1 MSKRLLTILIIL
13 RIYISGNGHVLIMH
27 DQAND
32 VKLLKHFVEMQP
44 QIMVK
49 YVIELIYER
58 VVQHKHVMHVCVK
71 IYNILVNVVKE
82 TKNFYI
88 LFHQMMQHSKQH
100 QHDFVHKTS

>member
-1 MSKRLLTILIIL
+1 MNKQRLLILFIQNDCIF
-13 RIYISGNGHVLIMH
+13 GHGDVLIMH
-27 DQAND
+27 DQAKD
-32 VKLLKHFVEMQP
+32 VKQLKLFVEMQP